1 MRILVLGGGGFI
13 GGHLTTKLHREGH
26 YVVPVDIKN
35 EPDYPNE
42 FHRYIRADLRDP
54 YIVNSIMKNIDR
66 EPWDEIY
73 QLAADMGG
81 AEYIFS
87 GENDANVM
95 HNSALINLNVAK
107 AVVAY
112 APTAKLFFSSSAC
125 VYCEDPDNPFCHED
139 SAYPAEP
146 DSAYGWEKL
155 FSENMYAAAQRN
167 YKLDVRVA
175 RFHNIFGP
183 KGTWRGGKEKAPAA
197 IMRKI
202 AEASEHDI
210 IDVFGAGT
218 QTRSFLH
225 IDECLEGVLRL
236 MRADKSY
243 PPTNIGSDEMVS
255 INTLVWM
262 VAGIAGKQI
271 KTRHVD
277 GPLGVNG
284 RCSDNR
290 LIQERLG
297 WRPNEALEAGL
308 RKTYPWI
315 EEQVKSWKS

>member
-1 MRILVLGGGGFI
+1 
-13 GGHLTTKLHREGH
+13 
-26 YVVPVDIKN
+26 
-35 EPDYPNE
+35 
-42 FHRYIRADLRDP
+42 
-54 YIVNSIMKNIDR
+54 
-66 EPWDEIY
+66 
-73 QLAADMGG
+73 
-81 AEYIFS
+81 
-87 GENDANVM
+87 
-95 HNSALINLNVAK
+95 
-107 AVVAY
+107 VAY